1 MANETYK
8 KLTITITGLK
18 CGMCASKVSAAL
30 QALEGVREVNVCHKA
45 GEATIEYAPSVI
57 DEGHIIDTIKNTGYD
72 ACVKTAASCNANVI
86 KESINKFPKSQN
98 IDYDIKNAKKAIIP
112 VAEMNCAACAANVEN
127 IVRSLSGVIDAD
139 VNYASEQLSIT
150 YDDKRISLPDVQ
162 NAVRSIGY
170 DLILDADDVSEAA
183 EDYHRRRYGRI
194 FRRTLGAWAFAVP
207 IMILSMFFS
216 HLPHVDWVLL
226 LLTIPVLIFG
236 RRFYIGA
243 AKQIAHGKM
252 GMDTLVALSTI
263 TAFLFSLFNTIAP
276 HFWEERGMQAN
287 VYYEAAGMI
296 IAFVL
301 LGKLL
306 EEGAKQGTTSA
317 IKKLMGLQAKTARVI
332 SEDGEEDIP
341 ISCIKSRQRISVRPG
356 EKIPVDG
363 FIVSGRS
370 FVDESMIS
378 GEPIPVEKEPGDTVL
393 AGTINQRGSFII
405 EATEVGSATV
415 LARIIA
421 MVEQA
426 QGSKAPVQ
434 RLVDK
439 ISAIFV
445 PSVIA
450 ISAITLVGWIVIGG
464 IDKIPLGIVSAVS
477 VLVIACPCALGLAT
491 PTALMVGV
499 GKGAVNHI
507 LIKDAS
513 ALENMCRVNAIVLD
527 KTGTLT
533 MGKPVVS
540 RFIDIGYLRKHDK
553 DVLFSL
559 ENMSEHPLAVSIVS
573 YLKNKGATLMPL
585 NHFESVTG
593 KGVRARANDTDGVY
607 WVGSLNFCNEY
618 ISAIDKDLVDTIIQ
632 WENEGKSIMYY
643 GHDNSLL
650 AVIAV
655 SDQVKPTS
663 LTAVNMLKK
672 RGIEIHMLTGDSQK
686 TARHIAQRL
695 GLKNYKAGMMPD
707 EKAMFIEELQAQ
719 GKTVAM
725 VGDGINDSH
734 ALATANVSIA
744 MGKGTDIAMDVAM
757 ITLMTSDLMLLPKV
771 VNLSRKTVRLIRQN
785 LFWAFIYNI
794 IAIPIAAGVLF
805 PMGIVLNPMWAS
817 AAMALSSVSVVTNS
831 LRVRREKI

>member
-1 MANETYK
+1 MTDEMCK
-8 KLTITITGLK
+8 KTVLVLKGLK
-18 CGMCASKVSAAL
+18 CENCASKVRKAL
-30 QALEGVREVNVCHKA
+30 GDIDGVSEVSVCHKA
-45 GEATIEYAPSVI
+45 GEATLVRNVGEVEIE
-57 DEGHIIDTIKNTGYD
+57 EIID
-72 ACVKTAASCNANVI
+72 VI
-86 KESINKFPKSQN
+86 KSMGFDASEKKVATSSSCKTESSVKKTQN
-98 IDYDIKNAKKAIIP
+98 NQRKVSSPQNVKKAIIP
-112 VAEMNCAACAANVEN
+112 IAEMNCAACAANVEN
-127 IVRSLSGVIDAD
+127 KVRSLYGVIAAD
-139 VNYASEQLSIT
+139 VNYASEQLTLS
-150 YDDKRISLPDVQ
+150 YDVSELSLSDVRQ
-162 NAVRSIGY
+162 AVRSIGY
-170 DLILDADDVSEAA
+170 DLILDVEDVSEAT
-183 EDYHRRRYGRI
+183 EDYHRRRYRHI

-207 IMILSMFFS
+207 IMVISMFFS
-216 HLPHVDWVLL
+216 DVEHVDWVLL

-236 RRFYIGA
+236 KRFFTGA
-243 AKQIAHGKM
+243 ARQIIRGKM
-252 GMDTLVALSTI
+252 GMDTLVALSSL

-276 HFWEERGMQAN
+276 HFWEERGMQAS

-415 LARIIA
+415 LARIIT

-450 ISAITLVGWIVIGG
+450 ISALTLIGWIVIGG
-464 IDKIPLGIVSAVS
+464 IDKIPVGIVSAVS

-573 YLKNKGATLMPL
+573 YLKNKGATLIPL
-585 NHFESVTG
+585 HHFESVTG
-593 KGVRARANDTDGVY
+593 KGVRACAGDTQGTY

-618 ISAIDKDLVDTIIQ
+618 IDALDKDLVDTIIQ

-650 AVIAV
+650 AVVAV

-663 LTAVNMLKK
+663 LNAVNMLKK

-707 EKAMFIEELQAQ
+707 EKAMFIEELQGQ

-725 VGDGINDSH
+725 VGDGINDSQ

-794 IAIPIAAGVLF
+794 IAIPIAAGLLF

-831 LRVRREKI
+831 LRLRKEKI